1 MNSNRSSSRLNL
13 FRDIFPAAR
22 CVLLICFLSTTNTPQ
37 LAAGIFY
44 FIIPRKGPLH
54 AQSQR
59 MNGGIEQ
66 PLPSALRDL
75 AIARVSLDVRNEPCV
90 EDRLAIIP
98 GVETA
103 IQVEL

>member
-1 MNSNRSSSRLNL
+1 MPLLNEL
-13 FRDIFPAAR
+13 E
-22 CVLLICFLSTTNTPQ
+22 PQ
-37 LAAGIFY
+37 QKSFEFILAC
-44 FIIPRKGPLH
+44 KGPLH

-59 MNGGIEQ
+59 INGGIKQ

-75 AIARVSLDVRNEPCV
+75 AIARVLLDVRNEPCV

-103 IQVEL
+103 IQVEA